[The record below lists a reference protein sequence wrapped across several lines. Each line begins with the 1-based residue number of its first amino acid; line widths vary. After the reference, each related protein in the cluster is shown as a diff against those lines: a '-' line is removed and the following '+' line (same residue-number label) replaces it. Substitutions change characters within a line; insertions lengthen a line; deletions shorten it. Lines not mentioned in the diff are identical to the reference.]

1 MPSAWC
7 TCPVCGD
14 EIEMEVKSMAGGYD
28 GEFLIEIELDTQY
41 CDCKL
46 TDEVWICRIDHVRGN
61 VRGHP
66 TCTVRRFAN
75 ESSQYRPS

>member
-46 TDEVWICRIDHVRGN
+46 TDEQWE
-61 VRGHP
+61 
-66 TCTVRRFAN
+66 TVRKQAEVI
-75 ESSQYRPS
+75 ESEHGFWEPNV